1 MSIFRSRAA
10 ARLVGLALAALMTF
24 ACVVPGSIA
33 AEPATKPIPAQRVF
47 SAGHSFHFFMP
58 PILTEVCALAKIE
71 GHKQFGEQALGGSQV
86 LSHWNLETAKNT
98 VRPALEKGE
107 IDVLTVS
114 PLYLP
119 DAGIEKFG
127 EFGLA
132 HNPELR
138 ITVQEFWLPF
148 DDVAAWN
155 QRPKVVDHNALSMRE
170 LRRNHEGYFKEMD
183 AHVVDLN
190 KKFGKTVLY
199 VVPVGQAVLDLR
211 EAVAN
216 GRCPGITDQNRL
228 FTDAVGHP
236 ETAVKLL
243 TTYCHFAVIYRRS
256 PIGLPVPTVLAK
268 RPEAE
273 KLNALLQEIAWKA
286 VTSHPLS
293 GVKP

>member
-1 MSIFRSRAA
+1 MSLASLTHTLLAVVLLAPVALPAA
-10 ARLVGLALAALMTF
+10 EVSATS
-24 ACVVPGSIA
+24 VPG
-33 AEPATKPIPAQRVF
+33 QRVF

-58 PILTEVCALAKIE
+58 PILTEVCALARID
-71 GHKQFGEQALGGSQV
+71 GHKQVGEQALGGSQV
-86 LSHWNLETAKNT
+86 LSHWNLDAAKNT
-98 VRPALEKGE
+98 VRSALENGE
-107 IDVLTVS
+107 VDVLTVS

-119 DAGIEKFG
+119 DAGIEKFA

-132 HNPELR
+132 HNSQLR

-155 QRPKVVDHNALSMRE
+155 LRPKQVDHNALSIRE
-170 LRRNHEGYFKEMD
+170 LRRNHEAYFREMD
-183 AHVVDLN
+183 AHIAELN
-190 KKFGKTVLY
+190 KKLGRTVLF

-211 EAVAN
+211 EAVAG

-228 FTDAVGHP
+228 FTDPVGHP

-256 PIGLPVPTVLAK
+256 PVGLPVPTVLAK

-273 KLNALLQEIAWKA
+273 QLNALLQTIAWKA

-293 GVKP
+293 GVQP